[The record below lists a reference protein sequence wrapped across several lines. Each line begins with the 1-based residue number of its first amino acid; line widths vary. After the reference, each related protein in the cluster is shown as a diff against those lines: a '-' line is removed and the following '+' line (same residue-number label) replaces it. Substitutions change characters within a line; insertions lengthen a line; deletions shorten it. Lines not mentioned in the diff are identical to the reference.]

1 MGQVGSVRACNGSQ
15 SLALSSEKALP
26 LGHTHRGNVGL
37 YNRNLF
43 GWPLAGHHLS
53 RFFERL
59 SAMKTRKTDAVI
71 CVRLVKGVCFRCCIP
86 ASVFFLFLHF
96 LAICCAATEL
106 KQETVEAF
114 DRYIRA
120 TDGRMDAELRPGGPF
135 LFLDLFPQP
144 RHQPLSHLPHLAHLQ
159 IPQ

>member
-37 YNRNLF
+37 YKRNLF

-59 SAMKTRKTDAVI
+59 SAVKTGKTDAVI
-71 CVRLVKGVCFRCCIP
+71 CVGLVKAVCLLCSFP
-86 ASVFFLFLHF
+86 STEFSSFFHF
-96 LAICCAATEL
+96 LPFCGAAPEL
-106 KQETVEAF
+106 TPE
-114 DRYIRA
+114 
-120 TDGRMDAELRPGGPF
+120 
-135 LFLDLFPQP
+135 
-144 RHQPLSHLPHLAHLQ
+144 
-159 IPQ
+159 